1 MDKLFCYV
9 RVSSRSQKD
18 DGNSIE
24 RQVAL
29 GKRVAKLKGLEYVE
43 MLEGKEGVGSS
54 KRYRPVFQDILS
66 RIEGGEIRHIW
77 YLDRTRWSRG
87 GEIGSQMEGVE
98 DAYVLHHYLKP
109 NKVKVYEGENGSE
122 RTFDTPESQLF
133 DQIQSLF
140 SKMESD
146 KIRHRSVSGKRFVGK
161 KYGSVGRFLGGTVN
175 FGYSNENKTWVE
187 NKEESKVVRELFKRY
202 AKGQKI
208 KDLKNWLDAE
218 NIRPRRAKTWNLETI
233 RKMLNNEV
241 YTGVFVWVSKDTKE
255 TFTHKVPQLVSH
267 TLFNKVQSTLKK
279 NQVNERR
286 NNRRKTPTLLDGLLK
301 CGDCGSSVTGKVKLY
316 KGKRPDSKT
325 YSCIIGLKKY
335 QKQQKLDC
343 LNKRSLNMER
353 TDEFVSDV
361 VRKVLGESSVLK
373 ETFKTQVLN
382 DKNTKKSEI
391 REEQKKLEQHIRK
404 LDGQITGTEES
415 ISMVKFKIL
424 QGEEDASIGN
434 KIVERLMDELS
445 NQKQLR
451 QDKIGR
457 IEELNHSEEWI
468 DWVQKYLSETDLK
481 FAKDPKDAIAGIV
494 SKITVIPE
502 FGKGRDGKELQT
514 GHKLKIHFNLP
525 IVGDSIKYED
535 ETKKS
540 KGYTVMN
547 GKKVMNAGQVSLHS
561 GGRPAKKKDQQNDP
575 LQTNSVT
582 VE

>member
-24 RQVAL
+24 RQIAL

-54 KRYRPVFQDILS
+54 KRYRPIFQDILS
-66 RIEGGEIRHIW
+66 RIEGGEIKHIW

-161 KYGSVGRFLGGTVN
+161 KYGSAGRFLGGTVN
-175 FGYSNENKTWVE
+175 FGYSNENKTWIE

-208 KDLKNWLDAE
+208 KDLKNWLDTE
-218 NIRPRRAKTWNLETI
+218 NIRPRRAKSWNLETI

-241 YTGVFVWVSKDTKE
+241 YTGVFVWVSKDTNE
-255 TFTHKVPQLVSH
+255 TFTHTVPQLVSH
-267 TLFNKVQSTLKK
+267 TLFKKVQSVLEK
-279 NQVNERR
+279 NKDEERR

-301 CGDCGSSVTGKVKLY
+301 CGDCGNSVTGKVKLY

-335 QKQQKLDC
+335 QKQQQLDC
-343 LNKRSLNMER
+343 SNKRSLNMER

-373 ETFKTQVLN
+373 ETFKTQILN

-391 REEQKKLEQHIRK
+391 REEQKKLEQQIRR
-404 LDGQITGTEES
+404 LDSQITGTEES
-415 ISMVKFKIL
+415 ISVVKFKIL
-424 QGEEDASIGN
+424 QGEEDESIGN
-434 KIVERLMDELS
+434 KLVDRLMDELS

-481 FAKDPKDAIAGIV
+481 FAKDPKNAIAGIV
-494 SKITVIPE
+494 SKITVTPE

-514 GHKLKIHFNLP
+514 GHRLKIHFNMP
-525 IVGDSIKYED
+525 IVDDSIEYED
-535 ETKKS
+535 EREKS
-540 KGYTVMN
+540 KGYTVKN
-547 GKKVMNAGQVSLHS
+547 GKKVLNAGQVSLHS
-561 GGRPAKKKDQQNDP
+561 GGRPAKKKDQQNNP

>member
-1 MDKLFCYV
+1 MGKLFCYV

-18 DGNSIE
+18 DGNSID

-146 KIRHRSVSGKRFVGK
+146 KIRYRSVSGKRFVGK

-187 NKEESKVVRELFKRY
+187 NKKESKVVRELFKRY

-241 YTGVFVWVSKDTKE
+241 YKVSLFGSRKTLRRLSLIKS
-255 TFTHKVPQLVSH
+255 PSWSH
-267 TLFNKVQSTLKK
+267 TLQ
-279 NQVNERR
+279 Q
-286 NNRRKTPTLLDGLLK
+286 
-301 CGDCGSSVTGKVKLY
+301 GSIHS
-316 KGKRPDSKT
+316 
-325 YSCIIGLKKY
+325 
-335 QKQQKLDC
+335 
-343 LNKRSLNMER
+343 
-353 TDEFVSDV
+353 
-361 VRKVLGESSVLK
+361 
-373 ETFKTQVLN
+373 
-382 DKNTKKSEI
+382 
-391 REEQKKLEQHIRK
+391 REKPSR
-404 LDGQITGTEES
+404 
-415 ISMVKFKIL
+415 
-424 QGEEDASIGN
+424 
-434 KIVERLMDELS
+434 
-445 NQKQLR
+445 
-451 QDKIGR
+451 
-457 IEELNHSEEWI
+457 
-468 DWVQKYLSETDLK
+468 
-481 FAKDPKDAIAGIV
+481 
-494 SKITVIPE
+494 
-502 FGKGRDGKELQT
+502 
-514 GHKLKIHFNLP
+514 
-525 IVGDSIKYED
+525 
-535 ETKKS
+535 
-540 KGYTVMN
+540 
-547 GKKVMNAGQVSLHS
+547 
-561 GGRPAKKKDQQNDP
+561 
-575 LQTNSVT
+575 
-582 VE
+582 